1 MLPIC
6 PSAGML
12 RAGIPPEISRSRC
25 GLCTP
30 CSCRSR
36 WSFLLVSDSTKDDF
50 EHNDA
55 LRLAPLRPLCF
66 PLAVPLLLS
75 PRLSPLF
82 SSYCFSAILPFWQ
95 PLPQPSA
102 HPTVAFPPLPATPF
116 PTGIWIWDYCHQ
128 VFSKD
133 LETPKLGIRTNSI
146 LKVPSISNSRKSVA
160 SFWGQ
165 DKLNPLKMGSEM
177 KKEPTVS
184 HKPVTVNCSAR
195 RMWTKS

>member
-1 MLPIC
+1 MWPVYSMLLPFSLKFPSCVGFYKGWLWAQRC
-6 PSAGML
+6 P
-12 RAGIPPEISRSRC
+12 
-25 GLCTP
+25 
-30 CSCRSR
+30 
-36 WSFLLVSDSTKDDF
+36 
-50 EHNDA
+50 
-55 LRLAPLRPLCF
+55 PLGSSQTSLF

-75 PRLSPLF
+75 ACLSPLF
-82 SSYCFSAILPFWQ
+82 SSYCFSAVLPFWQ

-116 PTGIWIWDYCHQ
+116 PTVIWIWDYCHQ

-195 RMWTKS
+195 RLWIKSWDSSCELYLHLCVYMC